1 MRRGIPALSV
11 CAENAA
17 MNSLDGIRVLD
28 LSRVL
33 AGPWCTQTL
42 ADLGADVIKIERPG
56 SGDDTRGWGPP
67 FLKDAQGLD
76 TAEAAYYLGANRNK
90 RSLTCDISQ
99 PAGQALV
106 RDLVPLCDVFVE
118 NFKVGD
124 MTRYG
129 LDYPS
134 LKTLNPRLV
143 YCSITGFGQTGPYR
157 ERAGY
162 DYAVQGMGGLMSITG
177 ERDDLAGGPQKV
189 GVAVA
194 DLFTGMYAAV
204 AILAALR
211 HAEATGHGQAIDL
224 ALLDTQVAMLANLGA
239 NYLVSGNVPGR
250 SGNAHQNIVP
260 YQVFETAPAPDGS
273 KDHMILAVG
282 NDSQFARFCDVAGQP
297 VLARDARFARNQDR
311 VRNRAVLVP
320 VLEGIMKQ
328 RGKADWLT
336 ALETAKV
343 PCGAINNLAEVFADP
358 QVRQRAMV
366 DRWQHP
372 LNPSLRLVASPMK
385 FSATPVRTDLP
396 PPLLGQ
402 HTAEVLAELLQRTPA
417 QLAGLKDAKVI

>member
-1 MRRGIPALSV
+1 
-11 CAENAA
+11 

-42 ADLGADVIKIERPG
+42 ADLGADVIQIERPG
-56 SGDDTRGWGPP
+56 VGDDTRGWGPP
-67 FLKDAQGLD
+67 FLKDAQGRD

-90 RSLTCDISQ
+90 RSVTCDISQ
-99 PAGQALV
+99 PEGQALI
-106 RDLVPLCDVFVE
+106 RELVPLCQVFVE

-124 MTRYG
+124 MARYG

-134 LKTLNPRLV
+134 LQALNPRLV
-143 YCSITGFGQTGPYR
+143 YCSVTGFGQTGPYR

-177 ERDDLAGGPQKV
+177 ERDDRTDDSGTAVAGGPQKV

-194 DLFTGMYAAV
+194 DLFTGMYATV

-211 HAEATGHGQAIDL
+211 HAEKTGIGQAIDM

-239 NYLVSGNVPGR
+239 NYLVSGTVPGR

-260 YQVFETAPAPDGS
+260 YQVFETAAMADGS
-273 KDHMILAVG
+273 RDHVIIAVG
-282 NDSQFARFCDVAGQP
+282 NDSQFTRFCEVGGQP
-297 VLARDARFARNQDR
+297 QLAQDSRFAKNQDR

-320 VLEGIMKQ
+320 LLETMMKQ
-328 RGKADWLT
+328 RGKAQWLA
-336 ALETAKV
+336 ALEAAKV
-343 PCGAINNLAEVFADP
+343 PCGAINNLAEVFEDP
-358 QVRQRAMV
+358 QIAERAMV
-366 DRWQHP
+366 DVWRHP
-372 LNPSLRLVASPMK
+372 LDPELRLVASPMK
-385 FSATPVRTDLP
+385 LGETPVRTDLP

-402 HTAEVLAELLQRTPA
+402 HTDEVLANLLRRTPSQLA
-417 QLAGLKDAKVI
+417 QLRETKVI

>member
-1 MRRGIPALSV
+1 
-11 CAENAA
+11 

-67 FLKDAQGLD
+67 FLKDSEGRE

-90 RSLTCDISQ
+90 RSVTCDISQ
-99 PAGQALV
+99 PEGQALV
-106 RDLVPLCDVFVE
+106 RELVPLCDVFVE

-124 MTRYG
+124 MARYG
-129 LDYPS
+129 LDYEA
-134 LKTLNPRLV
+134 LKALNPRLV
-143 YCSITGFGQTGPYR
+143 YCSVTGFGQTGPYR

-162 DYAVQGMGGLMSITG
+162 DYAIQGMGGLMSITG
-177 ERDDLAGGPQKV
+177 ERDDIGGGPQKV

-194 DLFTGMYAAV
+194 DLFTGMYATV

-211 HAEATGHGQAIDL
+211 HAERTGEGQAVDM

-239 NYLVSGNVPGR
+239 NYLVSGKVPGR

-260 YQVFETAPAPDGS
+260 YQVFETAPAADGS
-273 KDHMILAVG
+273 KDHIILAVG
-282 NDSQFARFCDVAGQP
+282 NDGQFAKFCEVAGRP
-297 VLARDARFARNQDR
+297 ELAQDPRFAKNQDR
-311 VRNRAVLVP
+311 VRNRAQLVP
-320 VLEGIMKQ
+320 MLEAVMKQ
-328 RGKADWLT
+328 RGKPQWLA
-336 ALETAKV
+336 ALEGAKV

-358 QVRQRAMV
+358 QVQERAMV

-372 LNPSLRLVASPMK
+372 LHSDLRLVASPMK
-385 FSATPVRTDLP
+385 LGKTPVRTDLP

-402 HTAEVLAELLQRTPA
+402 HTDEVLGELLRRTPA
-417 QLAGLKDAKVI
+417 ELAQLKDRKVV